1 MRELKIAYGSSC
13 FAKVWS
19 NKKVTFNDLCQRLST
34 TVRTPETVEEY
45 PRLPKKDRD
54 RAKDKGGFVGGW
66 LKDGRRKGEA
76 VACRSMLTLDGDKVE
91 QGFIERYDRE
101 HKHASCLYTTH
112 GNTPEAPRVR
122 IIIPLTRDVTPDEY
136 AALARYVVSELGID
150 GFDECSYRA
159 HQLMYWPTTPSNGEY
174 VFRRFEGGWCDPDA
188 YFAANPNWRDCS
200 QLPTSSRESKVM
212 ARACQHQKDPLE
224 KPGVIGAFC
233 RSYSIS
239 DAIDK
244 FLPDVY
250 APSAMAGRYDYIPA
264 DSQAGVVLYDDKFA
278 YSHHASD
285 PACGRLLNAFD
296 IVRVHRFGELDQ
308 GVAGD
313 TDPTKLPSFA
323 AMQNFA
329 VQDDCVKDT
338 LAAERMEQATQEFEN
353 PDDWQRVLE
362 LDKQGRVKDT
372 MSNIVNIIRYDPN
385 LQAIVLNELTGMLD
399 VNGKLPWRQIRPGW
413 GDADLANAKV
423 YFEQVY
429 GLWSPTKFKDGLLA
443 VVSSERHFHP
453 IKEYFETLSWDG
465 IDRVDTLLIDYLGA
479 EDTPYVRAVTRKTLC
494 AAVARIYQ
502 PGIKFDTILVLN
514 GPQGIGKSTL
524 FARLGGKWFSDSLT
538 IGDMK
543 DKSAAE
549 KLQGYWILELG
560 ELAGIRKVD
569 VETVKSFITRTD
581 DKFRQSYGTT
591 VESHPRNNIIVGS
604 TNSESGFLRDI
615 TGNRRFWPV
624 AVAGGSKRSVFS
636 LTQQVLDQI
645 WAEAIELYREGE
657 SLILPDD
664 IAAMAYAQQQAAME
678 ADDREGIVIEYLERL
693 LPEEW
698 DTLDLYQRR
707 SYFGENE
714 FGGAQRVGTKR
725 RERVCIMEIWCEC
738 FGKERQ
744 NLKRSDSFEIEGILN
759 RIGGWR
765 KITSSKTGKTRFP
778 LYGPQKT
785 FVRHSEESTST
796 C

>member
-1 MRELKIAYGSSC
+1 MRELKIAYGGSC

-19 NKKVTFNDLCQRLST
+19 NKIITFDELCDRLSNT
-34 TVRTPETVEEY
+34 IRTPETVEEY
-45 PRLPKKDRD
+45 PRLPKKERD

-66 LKDGRRKGEA
+66 LKGGRRKGEA
-76 VACRSMLTLDGDKVE
+76 VQCRSMLTLDGDKVE
-91 QGFIERYDRE
+91 PDFIERYTRE
-101 HKHASCLYTTH
+101 HRHASCLYTTH

-122 IIIPLTRDVTPDEY
+122 IVVPLTRDVTPDEY
-136 AALARYVVSELGID
+136 AALARFVVNELGID

-159 HQLMYWPTTPSNGEY
+159 HQLMYWPTTPSNGEFICKRY
-174 VFRRFEGGWCDPDA
+174 DGEWCDPDA

-212 ARACQHQKDPLE
+212 ARAAQHQQDPLE
-224 KPGVIGAFC
+224 KPGIIGAFC

-244 FLPDVY
+244 YLSDVY

-296 IVRVHRFGELDQ
+296 IVRVHRFGHLDSRS
-308 GVAGD
+308 GED
-313 TDPTKLPSFA
+313 TDPSKLPSFK
-323 AMQNFA
+323 AMQDFA
-329 VQDDCVKDT
+329 AQDGCVKTT
-338 LAAERMEQATQEFEN
+338 LAFERMEQAAQEFEN
-353 PDDWQRVLE
+353 PDEWQQLLE

-372 MSNIVNIIRYDPN
+372 LKNITNIIRCDPN

-429 GLWSPTKFKDGLLA
+429 GIWSPTKFKDGLIA
-443 VVSSERHFHP
+443 VVSSEWHYHP
-453 IKEYFETLSWDG
+453 IKEYFDTLSWDG
-465 IDRVDTLLIDYLGA
+465 IPRVDTLLIEYLGA
-479 EDTPYVRAVTRKTLC
+479 EDTIYTREVTRKTLC

-604 TNSESGFLRDI
+604 TNSESGFLRDV

-624 AVAGGSKRSVFS
+624 PVDGSGRRSVFE
-636 LTQQVLDQI
+636 LTQPIIDQI
-645 WAEAIELYREGE
+645 WAEALELYRSGE
-657 SLILPDD
+657 SLIVSSEVS
-664 IAAMAYAQQQAAME
+664 AMAYAQQQAAME
-678 ADDREGIVIEYLERL
+678 ADDREGIIVDYLEHL
-693 LPEEW
+693 LPGEW
-698 DTLDLYQRR
+698 DTMDLYQRR
-707 SYFGENE
+707 SFLGENE
-714 FGGAQRVGTKR
+714 FGGTPKKGTVR

-744 NLKRSDSFEIEGILN
+744 NLKRSDSFEIESILH
-759 RIGGWR
+759 RIGGW
-765 KITSSKTGKTRFP
+765 KKLTTTKTGKTRFT

-785 FVRHSEESTST
+785 FVRHTD
-796 C
+796 

>member
-1 MRELKIAYGSSC
+1 MRELKIAYGGSC

-19 NKKVTFNDLCQRLST
+19 NKMVTFDELCDRLSNT
-34 TVRTPETVEEY
+34 IRTPETVEEY
-45 PRLPKKDRD
+45 PRLPKKERD

-66 LKDGRRKGEA
+66 LKGGRRKGEA
-76 VACRSMLTLDGDKVE
+76 VECRSMLTLDGDKVE
-91 QGFIERYDRE
+91 PGFIDRYTQE
-101 HKHASCLYTTH
+101 HRHASCLYTTH

-122 IIIPLTRDVTPDEY
+122 IVVPLTRDVTPDEY
-136 AALARYVVSELGID
+136 AALARFVVNELGMD

-159 HQLMYWPTTPSNGEY
+159 HQLMYWPTTPSNGEFVCKRY
-174 VFRRFEGGWCDPDA
+174 DGPWCDPDA

-200 QLPTSSRESKVM
+200 QLPTSSRESKVV
-212 ARACQHQKDPLE
+212 ARAAQHQQDPLE
-224 KPGVIGAFC
+224 KPGIIGAFC
-233 RSYSIS
+233 RSYSIT

-244 FLPDVY
+244 FLSDVY

-285 PACGRLLNAFD
+285 PACGKLLNAFD
-296 IVRVHRFGELDQ
+296 IVRVHRFGHLDSRS
-308 GVAGD
+308 GED
-313 TDPTKLPSFA
+313 TDPAKLPSFK
-323 AMQNFA
+323 AMQDFA
-329 VQDDCVKDT
+329 VQDECVKNT
-338 LAAERMEQATQEFEN
+338 LVSERMEQAAQEFEN
-353 PDDWQRVLE
+353 PDEWQQLLE

-372 MSNIVNIIRYDPN
+372 LKNITNIVRYDPN
-385 LQAIVLNELTGMLD
+385 LQSIVLNELTGMLD

-429 GLWSPTKFKDGLLA
+429 GIWSPTKFKDGLIA
-443 VVSSERHFHP
+443 VVSSERHYHP
-453 IKEYFETLSWDG
+453 IKEYFDTLSWDG
-465 IDRVDTLLIDYLGA
+465 IPRVDSLLIEYLGA
-479 EDTPYVRAVTRKTLC
+479 EDSLYTREVTRKTLC

-538 IGDMK
+538 IADMK

-604 TNSESGFLRDI
+604 TNSESGFLRDV

-624 AVAGGSKRSVFS
+624 PVDGSGRRSVFE
-636 LTQQVLDQI
+636 LTQPIIDQI
-645 WAEAIELYREGE
+645 WAEALEMYRAGE
-657 SLILPDD
+657 SLVVSSQV
-664 IAAMAYAQQQAAME
+664 AAMAYAQQQAAME
-678 ADDREGIVIEYLERL
+678 ADDREGIIIDYLERL
-693 LPEEW
+693 LPEDW
-698 DTLDLYQRR
+698 DTMDLYQRR
-707 SYFGENE
+707 NFLGESE
-714 FGGAQRVGTKR
+714 FGGIPKTGTMR

-744 NLKRSDSFEIEGILN
+744 NLRRSDSFEIESILH
-759 RIGGWR
+759 RIGGWQ
-765 KITSSKTGKTRFP
+765 KLKTTKTGKTYFQ

-785 FVRHSEESTST
+785 FLRHTD
-796 C
+796 

>member
-1 MRELKIAYGSSC
+1 MRNLKIAYGGSC

-19 NKKVTFNDLCQRLST
+19 NKTITFSELCDRLAT

-45 PRLPKKDRD
+45 PRLPKKERD

-66 LKDGRRKGEA
+66 LREGRRKGES
-76 VACRSMLTLDGDKVE
+76 VECRSMLTLDGDKVDPDFVE
-91 QGFIERYDRE
+91 QYTAQHRY
-101 HKHASCLYTTH
+101 ASVLYSTH
-112 GNTPEAPRVR
+112 GYTPEAPRVR
-122 IIIPLTRDVTPDEY
+122 IVVPLTRDVTPDEY
-136 AALARYVVSELGID
+136 AALARYFVSEIGID

-174 VFRRFEGGWCDPDA
+174 VFRKFDGAWLDPDA
-188 YFAANPNWRDCS
+188 YLKAYPNWRDCS
-200 QLPTSSRESKVM
+200 QLPTSSRESKVV
-212 ARACQHQKDPLE
+212 ARACQHQQDPLE
-224 KPGVIGAFC
+224 KPGIIGAFC
-233 RSYSIS
+233 RTYSVS
-239 DAIDK
+239 AAIDS

-250 APSAMAGRYDYIPA
+250 APSVMEGRYDYIPA

-285 PACGRLLNAFD
+285 PACGKLLNAFD
-296 IVRVHRFGELDQ
+296 IVRIHRYGDMDSGSTE
-308 GVAGD
+308 D
-313 TDPTKLPSFA
+313 TDPAKLPSFK
-323 AMQNFA
+323 AMQELA
-329 VQDDCVKDT
+329 VQDDAVKAT
-338 LAAERMEQATQEFEN
+338 LAAERMSQAVQEFEN
-353 PDDWQRVLE
+353 PDEWQKVLE

-372 MSNIVNIIRYDPN
+372 MANIANIIRYDPAFGN
-385 LQAIVLNELTGMLD
+385 IVLNELTGMLD

-429 GLWSPTKFKDGLLA
+429 GIWSPAKFKDALLA
-443 VVSSERHFHP
+443 VVSSERLYHP
-453 IKEYFETLSWDG
+453 VKEYFATLSWDG
-465 IDRVDTLLIDYLGA
+465 VPRVDSVLIDYLGA
-479 EDTPYVRAVTRKTLC
+479 EDNIYTRSVTRKTLV

-538 IGDMK
+538 ISDMK
-543 DKSAAE
+543 DKTAAE

-560 ELAGIRKVD
+560 ELAGIRKLD

-624 AVAGGSKRSVFS
+624 PVRGDSRLSVFG
-636 LTQQVLDQI
+636 LNQITVDQI
-645 WAEAIELYREGE
+645 WAEALAMYRDGE
-657 SLILPDD
+657 TLTVSDEVS
-664 IAAMAYAQQQAAME
+664 AMAYVQQQAAME
-678 ADDREGIVIEYLERL
+678 SDDREGLIIDYLEKL
-693 LPEEW
+693 LPDEW
-698 DTLDLYQRR
+698 DKMDLYQRR
-707 SYFGENE
+707 SFLGEDE
-714 FGGAQRVGTKR
+714 FGTGNKKGTVR
-725 RERVCIMEIWCEC
+725 RERVCVMEIWCEC

-744 NLKRSDSFEIEGILN
+744 NLKRTDSYEIEGILL
-759 RIGGWR
+759 RMGGWH
-765 KITSSKTGKTRFP
+765 KITDSKTGKVRFP
-778 LYGPQKT
+778 LYGPQKA
-785 FVRHSEESTST
+785 FVRHSI
-796 C
+796 

>member
-1 MRELKIAYGSSC
+1 MRELKIAYGGSC

-19 NKKVTFNDLCQRLST
+19 NKIITFDELCDRLSNT
-34 TVRTPETVEEY
+34 IRTPETVEEY
-45 PRLPKKDRD
+45 PRLPKKERD

-66 LKDGRRKGEA
+66 LKGGRRKGEA
-76 VACRSMLTLDGDKVE
+76 VQCRSMLTLDGDKVE
-91 QGFIERYDRE
+91 PDFIERYTRE
-101 HKHASCLYTTH
+101 HRHASCLYTTH

-122 IIIPLTRDVTPDEY
+122 IVVPLTRDVTPDEY
-136 AALARYVVSELGID
+136 AALARFVVNELGMD

-159 HQLMYWPTTPSNGEY
+159 HQLMYWPTTPSNGEFICKRY
-174 VFRRFEGGWCDPDA
+174 DGEWCDPDA

-212 ARACQHQKDPLE
+212 ARAAQHQQDPLE
-224 KPGVIGAFC
+224 KPGIIGAFC

-244 FLPDVY
+244 YLSDVY

-296 IVRVHRFGELDQ
+296 IVRVHRFGHLDSRS
-308 GVAGD
+308 GED
-313 TDPTKLPSFA
+313 TDPSKLPSFK
-323 AMQNFA
+323 AMQDFA
-329 VQDDCVKDT
+329 AQDGCVKTT
-338 LAAERMEQATQEFEN
+338 LASERMEQAAQEFEN
-353 PDDWQRVLE
+353 PDEWQQLLE

-372 MSNIVNIIRYDPN
+372 LKNITNIIRCDPN

-429 GLWSPTKFKDGLLA
+429 GIWSPTKFKDGLIA
-443 VVSSERHFHP
+443 VVSSERHYHP
-453 IKEYFETLSWDG
+453 IKEYFDTLSWDG
-465 IDRVDTLLIDYLGA
+465 IPRVDTLLIEYLGA
-479 EDTPYVRAVTRKTLC
+479 EDTIYTREVTRKTLC

-524 FARLGGKWFSDSLT
+524 FARLGGKWFSASLT

-604 TNSESGFLRDI
+604 TNSESGFLRDV

-624 AVAGGSKRSVFS
+624 PVDGSGRRSVFE
-636 LTQQVLDQI
+636 LTQPIIDQI
-645 WAEAIELYREGE
+645 WAEALELYRSGE
-657 SLILPDD
+657 SLIVSSEVS
-664 IAAMAYAQQQAAME
+664 AMAYAQQQAAME
-678 ADDREGIVIEYLERL
+678 ADDREGIIVDYLEHL
-693 LPEEW
+693 LPGEW
-698 DTLDLYQRR
+698 DTMDLYQRR
-707 SYFGENE
+707 SFLGENE
-714 FGGAQRVGTKR
+714 FGGTPKKGTVR

-744 NLKRSDSFEIEGILN
+744 NLKRSDSFEIESILH
-759 RIGGWR
+759 RIGGW
-765 KITSSKTGKTRFP
+765 KKLTTTKTGKTRFT

-785 FVRHSEESTST
+785 FVRHTD
-796 C
+796 